1 MQVDEPISPSFGF
14 SSSMELSWPYHIKI
28 FSVRKSV
35 LSRRFIGFIGWILDI
50 SLVKLVEFLIRDW
63 FDWLNYA
70 VPLACLLNAACLEF
84 CFILNYFFI
93 TVLDRLMS
101 VTTWYDYFYN
111 HDVISISKIDERC
124 LQCSLAH
131 LIIRIPQF
139 KIKGEI
145 LNGGGSK
152 VISRSK
158 SDRGRNRV

>member
-93 TVLDRLMS
+93 TVLDHLMS
-101 VTTWYDYFYN
+101 VTTWYDYF
-111 HDVISISKIDERC
+111 
-124 LQCSLAH
+124 LQSWRHIH
-131 LIIRIPQF
+131 LKDWWKMF
-139 KIKGEI
+139 AM
-145 LNGGGSK
+145 LFGSPHYTYSSVQNK
-152 VISRSK
+152 
-158 SDRGRNRV
+158 RGDPKRRGV